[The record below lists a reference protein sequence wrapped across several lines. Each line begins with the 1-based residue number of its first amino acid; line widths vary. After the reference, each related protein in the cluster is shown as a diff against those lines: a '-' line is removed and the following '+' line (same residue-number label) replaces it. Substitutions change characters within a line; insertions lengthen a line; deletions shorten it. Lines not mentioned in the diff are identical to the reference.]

1 MNQKSINTRKLNPY
15 NFKPRNEM
23 SPQNLFNQKTLHRSD
38 SAKKKTQ
45 HLYKFHGQLRFLK
58 NKIDKS
64 VQHQS
69 LSLSNFFSSKNK

>member
-38 SAKKKTQ
+38 SAKKNRAFVQISWSTSIPQ
-45 HLYKFHGQLRFLK
+45 

-69 LSLSNFFSSKNK
+69 LNLSNFFPSKNK